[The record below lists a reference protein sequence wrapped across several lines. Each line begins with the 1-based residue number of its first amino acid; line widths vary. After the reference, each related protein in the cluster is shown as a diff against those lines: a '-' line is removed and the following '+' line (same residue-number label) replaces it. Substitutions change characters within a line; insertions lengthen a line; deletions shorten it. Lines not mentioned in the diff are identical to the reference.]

1 MDDLVRGV
9 AASLVEAVRA
19 NGRDVAAP
27 VTVAE
32 IYQDLVPY
40 RDVRGRLGFEM
51 NADYEHTL
59 LRLLSGEGAFV
70 RLEPDEAREELRAE
84 VESPNPNVGLFR
96 KFAGC
101 DVWITA
107 DGASVEAVEMSTD
120 ELGWVPEVEDAIDLN
135 LTEEEEPVE
144 NGRPPAEVV
153 AGPAPAE
160 PVAPMPALEGS
171 GSSAERRPSLRARA
185 HATSGSL
192 SSGGSMCAFCDSG
205 LPSGRVVL
213 FCPFCGADQSTRPCP
228 SCAEPLEAGWQFC
241 ISCGEHT
248 PATAGA

>member
-19 NGRDVAAP
+19 SGRDVAAP

-59 LRLLSGEGAFV
+59 LRLLSGEGTFV

-107 DGASVEAVEMSTD
+107 DGASVETMEMSTD
-120 ELGWVPEVEDAIDLN
+120 ELGWVPEVEDPIDLN
-135 LTEEEEPVE
+135 LTAEEEPV

-153 AGPAPAE
+153 AARAEQTSPEPATE
-160 PVAPMPALEGS
+160 RS
-171 GSSAERRPSLRARA
+171 GASAERRPAPRA
-185 HATSGSL
+185 HAGAGSGSL
-192 SSGGSMCAFCDSG
+192 AVGGSVCAFCDSG
-205 LPSGRVVL
+205 LPAGRVVL

-228 SCAEPLEAGWQFC
+228 SCAEPLESGWLFC

-248 PATAGA
+248 PAAAGGG